1 MIEVKNINKT
11 FGEKHV
17 LKNISANFE
26 KGKCNFIIGA
36 SGGGKSVLM
45 KFMVGLLK
53 PESGEITFDKRDF
66 GEM

>member
-45 KFMVGLLK
+45 KCMVGLLK
-53 PESGEITFDKRDF
+53 PESG
-66 GEM
+66 